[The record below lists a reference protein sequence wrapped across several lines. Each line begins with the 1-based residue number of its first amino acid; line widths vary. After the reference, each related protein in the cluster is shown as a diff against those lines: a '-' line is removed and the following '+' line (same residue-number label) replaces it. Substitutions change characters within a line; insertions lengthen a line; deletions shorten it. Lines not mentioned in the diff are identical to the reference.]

1 MVFWRISNYATL
13 DGTGGLFASGRW
25 HTRGRQVVYCTENP
39 STALLEILVH
49 LEIDTED
56 RPQNF
61 RVLRVDGPDT
71 VSMTTVNPADLP
83 KDWREKLLFTQ
94 SVGDRWLMERRSAL
108 LRVPSAL
115 VPETWNLL
123 VNPAHPDANALR
135 ISAIY
140 EQAFDARFF
149 R

>member
-1 MVFWRISNYATL
+1 VVLWRISNYTTL

-25 HTRGRQVVYCTENP
+25 HTRGRPVVYCTENP

-49 LEIDTED
+49 LEIDAED

-61 RVLRVDGPDT
+61 RVLKVEGPDN
-71 VSMTTVNPADLP
+71 VSTIAVDPADLP
-83 KDWREKLLFTQ
+83 KDWKENLLLTQ
-94 SVGDRWLMERRSAL
+94 SVGDRWLIERKSAL

-123 VNPAHPDANALR
+123 VNPAHPEASALR
-135 ISAIY
+135 ISATY
-140 EQAFDARFF
+140 EQAFDSRFF